1 MAVKIE
7 MYMVLQI
14 CMWKENNGN
23 LKFFSDDPQH
33 SLDGTKASH
42 KLLLRSVHLVAIIII
57 IIIIIVIIMV
67 IIILIVII
75 TSIILTWQARLLRRK
90 MPAR

>member
-1 MAVKIE
+1 
-7 MYMVLQI
+7 
-14 CMWKENNGN
+14 MWKENNGN

-57 IIIIIVIIMV
+57 IIIIIIVIIMV
-67 IIILIVII
+67 IIILIVIT

>member
-1 MAVKIE
+1 MDMAVKIE

-57 IIIIIVIIMV
+57 IV

-75 TSIILTWQARLLRRK
+75 LIVIISWAGS
-90 MPAR
+90 